1 MGGFLHLVLTIQFL
15 GDPND
20 LTHIHMDHMA
30 PRRFF
35 GEQGLDEQH
44 GQN

>member
-20 LTHIHMDHMA
+20 LTHIQMD
-30 PRRFF
+30 RSNLGFTL
-35 GEQGLDEQH
+35 G
-44 GQN
+44 